1 MAAAAVSVSLLCSFV
16 DVLIANKL
24 SAKALK
30 ELGSQC
36 GVAQELDRARS
47 LLEAT
52 ALVIPAAERRSL
64 EGDVAARSWLSGL
77 ADAAYHLD
85 GMLDELECEAH
96 RSLTEVRGDT
106 HSFSAFSHSFRTVF
120 FAKFKTTVE
129 RLHAFDKEKHALGL
143 RAPERKRR
151 VVDTKLRS
159 YSSKF
164 IGRCGEIDN
173 ILKSLVTQHS
183 SGENINAETGLT
195 QPVNKLLDTKNI
207 CVVAVTGPQGIGKT
221 ALVKKV
227 YHHRVVTDY
236 FPLRIWVSVSTSPVG
251 SGILDGA
258 VDDVSEPYPYSGP
271 SRLST
276 LRLLGENLIELLA
289 GRRFLLVLDGVQTEH
304 LSDWELLC
312 RNLFAGERGSRVVA
326 TTRSSSVAKM
336 MCTAD
341 MFSLDGLSESDSWSL
356 LKTCTPTVLSSKKK
370 GNGKKKKNSTFK
382 CRDLDKN
389 ENLDGVGQEITKL
402 LGGSPGAIRIIAS
415 LLPQQQDSDF
425 RREIPESCK
434 AKGSATTD
442 AIALVL
448 KVTYDSLPSHLKLCL
463 LCCSLYPR
471 GHKFEKLNLVDT
483 WIAGGFVLPN
493 KEVSIEEQA
502 IRCFDELL
510 AMSFL
515 DSCGD
520 KYCLHDSVHQ
530 ISSHMLVL
538 SCLRRNWSSE
548 IPTEAV
554 HLSLV
559 SDNLLASEY
568 KYLSKFKNLRSL
580 VFLRES
586 NYRSDYFTEEIFQ
599 EMKSLRVLD
608 LSHSGI
614 KEVPS
619 SVGELTHLRLLN
631 LSYTLI
637 SSVPE
642 TLSNLSKLQILDLSG
657 CLLLFALPAWMNKMT
672 SLRRLKASPNLA
684 CSIGEIGKL
693 TSLQNLEEFRVH
705 KRDGRRVTE
714 LKNMNEL
721 HGKLRIRNVENISSG
736 AEATEAGL
744 EKKAHLE
751 RLELEWSD
759 DRRDT
764 PLDVDVLEGLKPPSS
779 IEMIGITGF
788 SGSEHPKW
796 VHKLSTFKQLETI
809 SFRDCRGW
817 QDLPPLGD
825 APRLKLLDLCRL
837 ERVRKL
843 DNLMYGLRKFPSLV
857 ELRLHDLRELKE
869 CARNQGLSKS
879 DKAASSSAGTT
890 RATNRESRTEDS
902 SGRPRQLAAAP
913 LARLHR
919 WCPDL
924 ESLGMEQVKTLE
936 VLTIRKCKSLA
947 SITKRMV
954 SEFTLPEICV
964 IEDCPNLTCPH
975 DHLISGLSMYVH
987 QFVEAIK
994 RNLAAR
1000 ARSMLHLTAMLL
1012 QVVVACETPTRGL
1025 GISVLLCA
1033 LLGALASA
1041 SELEAAAALPPSL
1054 NALKIAGSPRLVRR
1068 PLLVELQ
1075 SRPSLSSTVVGEFS
1089 DVASC
1094 VQAALRHL
1102 TALQSLRI
1110 SFCDVAA
1117 ARSPFSVS
1125 LEYNTSPPSYDGGA
1139 ASSRAV
1145 VTVGKVDRRRG
1156 SAISDPTARLIAPR
1170 QLKYLKILELAGCPD
1185 LRSFPSDRRQ
1195 LDHLTSLE
1203 DVTVADCGELRSV
1216 HLGAFGGSTLKRFTI
1231 RDCDKLTTFAVE
1243 DHGRPPRRPAALQ
1256 RLVLQGCARLSR
1268 LPPNLRS
1275 LESLEVLH
1283 IANCPQLRRLPDD
1296 DDLPVSLKELLVR

>member
-1 MAAAAVSVSLLCSFV
+1 M
-16 DVLIANKL
+16 
-24 SAKALK
+24 
-30 ELGSQC
+30 
-36 GVAQELDRARS
+36 R
-47 LLEAT
+47 
-52 ALVIPAAERRSL
+52 
-64 EGDVAARSWLSGL
+64 
-77 ADAAYHLD
+77 
-85 GMLDELECEAH
+85 
-96 RSLTEVRGDT
+96 
-106 HSFSAFSHSFRTVF
+106 
-120 FAKFKTTVE
+120 
-129 RLHAFDKEKHALGL
+129 
-143 RAPERKRR
+143 
-151 VVDTKLRS
+151 
-159 YSSKF
+159 
-164 IGRCGEIDN
+164 EIDN

-183 SGENINAETGLT
+183 SVRTSMPKLVLRDWKDGFGEES
-195 QPVNKLLDTKNI
+195 V
-207 CVVAVTGPQGIGKT
+207 
-221 ALVKKV
+221 
-227 YHHRVVTDY
+227 HHRVD
-236 FPLRIWVSVSTSPVG
+236 WVSVFDQSG
-251 SGILDGA
+251 RKGILDGA
-258 VDDVSEPYPYSGP
+258 VDDVSEPYPYSG
-271 SRLST
+271 R
-276 LRLLGENLIELLA
+276 A
-289 GRRFLLVLDGVQTEH
+289 GSTEH

-312 RNLFAGERGSRVVA
+312 RNLFAVKEEVG
-326 TTRSSSVAKM
+326 
-336 MCTAD
+336 
-341 MFSLDGLSESDSWSL
+341 WWQQ
-356 LKTCTPTVLSSKKK
+356 P
-370 GNGKKKKNSTFK
+370 
-382 CRDLDKN
+382 
-389 ENLDGVGQEITKL
+389 GVPEITKL

-580 VFLRES
+580 VFLREK
-586 NYRSDYFTEEIFQ
+586 IFQ

-869 CARNQGLSKS
+869 WFDTDNFCPALRVLEIKDCPNL
-879 DKAASSSAGTT
+879 T
-890 RATNRESRTEDS
+890 RL
-902 SGRPRQLAAAP
+902 PLLP
-913 LARLHR
+913 LALQELRIERVGLKTLLEDHANSPPRLLLVCIAE
-919 WCPDL
+919 CPDL

-947 SITKRMV
+947 A
-954 SEFTLPEICV
+954 LPNGWCRNLLSLKSV
-964 IEDCPNLTCPH
+964 MIEDCPNLTCPH

-1033 LLGALASA
+1033 LLGAPASA

-1110 SFCDVAA
+1110 SFCDVATAA

-1145 VTVGKVDRRRG
+1145 VTVGKRNLG
-1156 SAISDPTARLIAPR
+1156 PTARLIAPR